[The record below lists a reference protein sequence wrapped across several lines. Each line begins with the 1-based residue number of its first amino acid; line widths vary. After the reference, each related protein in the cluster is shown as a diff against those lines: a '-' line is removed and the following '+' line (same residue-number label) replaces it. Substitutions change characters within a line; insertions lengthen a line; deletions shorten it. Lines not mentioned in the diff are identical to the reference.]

1 MYSRITYLIIIFA
14 GLFLSSCSAPEPKY
28 DFDKS
33 VDFSSYKTF
42 TRKEAET
49 KAAAGKAE
57 SPILNMKFSE
67 AIDSVI
73 AGKGYIHDSEN
84 PDFVV
89 TYVSSVEFLPN
100 YGTTN
105 FEKWQGAWSK
115 SETSVLVTK
124 GVIVIDIIDAH
135 TGKLIWR
142 GWDTE
147 LVGEL
152 PRNIP
157 EKIRNVVSTILENF
171 PARGK

>member
-1 MYSRITYLIIIFA
+1 MYYRVTYLIIISA
-14 GLFLSSCSAPEPKY
+14 VLLLSSCSAPEPKY

-33 VDFSSYKTF
+33 VDFSSYKKF
-42 TRKEAET
+42 TIKEAKT
-49 KAAAGKAE
+49 KSEGGKTE
-57 SPILNMKFSE
+57 SPVLTMKFSE

-73 AGKGYIHDSEN
+73 SGKGYIHDSEN

-124 GVIVIDIIDAH
+124 GVIVIDIVDAH
-135 TGKLIWR
+135 TGKLTWR

-147 LVGEL
+147 LVGEP

-157 EKIRNVVSTILENF
+157 KKIRNAVSTILENF